1 MALKTS
7 YLLKVPFDLERWRK
21 VAEERYPEGLPEPY
35 SDDPTQWLFHGHPA
49 RAAEGTA
56 LHVAAARL
64 LGYRWPAE
72 ATGEAERM
80 GLSAEGREWVS
91 RAARGDLGSHT
102 DPDGVVCI
110 PAVAGERPA
119 AERLRALLAAAW
131 EDAPEEWSHPVLD
144 RLLSESGSPGKDLA
158 GWLWADFFKQH
169 CRLFHNRPFV
179 WHITD
184 GRRDGFSAL
193 VNYHKLDSRLLGRLI
208 YTKLGAWIENQRSA
222 AEAGETGA
230 DLRLAAATDLQR
242 SLIKIQEGD
251 PPRDIY
257 IRWKKRFEQPVGWH
271 PDTNDGV
278 RINIRPFVEAGV
290 LRSKFT
296 TNWKKDRGKNPDG
309 SERHDECH
317 LTRGEKEASR
327 RDVGG

>member
-1 MALKTS
+1 MRGAHFPDRPGPSRQGSAKRHVEQHLQE
-7 YLLKVPFDLERWRK
+7 L
-21 VAEERYPEGLPEPY
+21 GL
-35 SDDPTQWLFHGHPA
+35 Q
-49 RAAEGTA
+49 
-56 LHVAAARL
+56 
-64 LGYRWPAE
+64 
-72 ATGEAERM
+72 
-80 GLSAEGREWVS
+80 
-91 RAARGDLGSHT
+91 
-102 DPDGVVCI
+102 
-110 PAVAGERPA
+110 
-119 AERLRALLAAAW
+119 
-131 EDAPEEWSHPVLD
+131 
-144 RLLSESGSPGKDLA
+144 
-158 GWLWADFFKQH
+158 
-169 CRLFHNRPFV
+169 
-179 WHITD
+179 
-184 GRRDGFSAL
+184 RRRVQKRTL
-193 VNYHKLDSRLLGRLI
+193 N
-208 YTKLGAWIENQRSA
+208 TKLGAWIEAQKSA

-230 DLRLAAATDLQR
+230 DLRLAAANDLQR